1 MPKNNKD
8 IKELKKEY
16 DDLYSIMGDMLSTHK
31 KRLDKIAEMIV
42 ALSKLIKK

>member
-1 MPKNNKD
+1 VIIILNLEYYKPKSE
-8 IKELKKEY
+8 KELHSLIE
-16 DDLYSIMGDMLSTHK
+16 